1 VKKVWATLRTL
12 GILLALWVILAAVGL
27 IAGVIPLDG
36 GAARTAEVPDAGTGA
51 QADAGVIEADAGVEG
66 DAGTTTADA
75 TTTTTADPSAAARWS
90 VCAATVDPSL
100 AAAQLFGDERPE
112 IVIGCGDRWEVIAIG
127 PSGPARIATFTAP
140 AVPTE
145 QRARTGPAATG
156 DVDGDGNI
164 DLVLPL
170 AQETEAGASR
180 GGGLFWIARDG
191 FGGIREPVALAPIAA
206 WSVSVS
212 PLDAQDGADIVA
224 MNRANA
230 LAQLPSEAWVFGG
243 GSAPARRATVPAG
256 LAGID
261 VLVSDLDR
269 DGYADVVSL
278 ARDRVGLG
286 FGDGRGAFA
295 RTHSFTFTGARE
307 IALGDVDGDGG
318 VDLAVLGDD
327 LRWIPAGPVGSM
339 EPRGVDGVPATL
351 RGLSSGDP
359 DGDGKL
365 DFIGWDHPRLVILRQ
380 QAELTF
386 TLDATLTLVGDALGP
401 RRHALVDVDADGSQD
416 DLVLLGT
423 ALVGSD
429 GEAGP
434 IELVIVPD
442 AIGRGE
448 LTPAAEAAPLPD
460 APLML
465 RATLPAG

>member
-1 VKKVWATLRTL
+1 MKKVWATLRTL

-36 GAARTAEVPDAGTGA
+36 GAPTPAPEVADDEPIAAHAGVTV
-51 QADAGVIEADAGVEG
+51 ADAGVDAGAVAVDTPAAPTDG
-66 DAGTTTADA
+66 PDAPRWIVCAA
-75 TTTTTADPSAAARWS
+75 TADPSL
-90 VCAATVDPSL
+90 V
-100 AAAQLFGDERPE
+100 AAQLFGDERPE
-112 IVIGCGDRWEVIAIG
+112 IVVGCGDRWEVIAIG
-127 PSGPARIATFTAP
+127 ASGPARIATFVAP
-140 AVPTE
+140 AVPAE
-145 QRARTGPAATG
+145 QHARTGPAATG

-170 AQETEAGASR
+170 AHETETGASR

-206 WSVSVS
+206 WSAAVS

-243 GSAPARRATVPAG
+243 GGAPARRATVPAG
-256 LAGID
+256 LAG
-261 VLVSDLDR
+261 VTALVSDIDR

-286 FGDGRGAFA
+286 FGDGRGAFP

-327 LRWIPAGPVGSM
+327 LKWIPAGPVGSM
-339 EPRGVDGVPATL
+339 EPRGVDGVPTAL
-351 RGLSSGDP
+351 RGLSISDV

-380 QAELTF
+380 GEALSF
-386 TLDATLTLVGDALGP
+386 TLDPTLTLAGDALGP
-401 RRHALVDVDADGSQD
+401 RRHVLVDADGDGSQD

-423 ALVGSD
+423 S
-429 GEAGP
+429 GEDGP

-442 AIGRGE
+442 AIGHGE